1 MGLLV
6 AYCSTAYHLLFMMI
20 YLVIILAA
28 LTRVIPHMP
37 NVAVVTAV
45 AIFAGSVLP
54 MRKALGITFLVRL
67 FSDIVIG
74 FFTWKLMVA
83 VYAAHLL
90 GVLFGRWIGS
100 GKVSVARFGKVV
112 ASSLSTSV
120 SFFVLTNFA
129 LLYAE
134 YPHTWAGITQA
145 YINGLPFLRGTLLG
159 DVGFSVSLFLI
170 YDAARVLV
178 PWLKRQ
184 RVAVTTA

>member
-1 MGLLV
+1 
-6 AYCSTAYHLLFMMI
+6 MI

-28 LTRVIPHMP
+28 LTRVVPHMP

-45 AIFAGSVLP
+45 AIFAGSLLP
-54 MRKALGITFLVRL
+54 MRKALGVTFLVRL

-74 FFTWKLMVA
+74 FFAWKLMVV
-83 VYAAHLL
+83 VYVAHLL
-90 GVLFGRWIGS
+90 GVLFGKWIGS

-120 SFFVLTNFA
+120 LFFVLTNFA

-145 YINGLPFLRGTLLG
+145 YVNGLPFLRGTLLG
-159 DVGFSVSLFLI
+159 DVGFSVSMFLV
-170 YDAARVLV
+170 YDAARVVV

-184 RVAVTTA
+184 RVLATTA

>member
-1 MGLLV
+1 
-6 AYCSTAYHLLFMMI
+6 MI

-28 LTRVIPHMP
+28 LTRVVPHMP
-37 NVAVVTAV
+37 NVAVVTAI

-54 MRKALGITFLVRL
+54 MRKAVGVTFLVRL

-100 GKVSVARFGKVV
+100 GRVNIARFGKVV
-112 ASSLSTSV
+112 ASSLSTSIL
-120 SFFVLTNFA
+120 FFVITNFA

-134 YPHTWAGITQA
+134 YPHTWAGIVEA
-145 YINGLPFLRGTLLG
+145 YANGLPFLRGTLLG
-159 DVGFSVSLFLI
+159 DVGFSVALFLA
-170 YDAARVLV
+170 YDVVRVAV
-178 PWLKRQ
+178 PWLKKTQ
-184 RVAVTTA
+184 RGLAAKAI

>member
-1 MGLLV
+1 
-6 AYCSTAYHLLFMMI
+6 MI

-28 LTRVIPHMP
+28 LTRVVPHMP

-74 FFTWKLMVA
+74 FFAWKLMVA

-90 GVLFGRWIGS
+90 GVLFGKWIGS

-112 ASSLSTSV
+112 ASSLSTSIL
-120 SFFVLTNFA
+120 FFVLTNFA

-145 YINGLPFLRGTLLG
+145 YVNGLPFLRGTLLG
-159 DVGFSVSLFLI
+159 DVGFSVSMFLV
-170 YDAARVLV
+170 YDAARVLI

-184 RVAVTTA
+184 RVLTTSA

>member
-1 MGLLV
+1 
-6 AYCSTAYHLLFMMI
+6 MMI

-37 NVAVVTAV
+37 NVAVVTAI
-45 AIFAGSVLP
+45 AIFAGSMLP
-54 MRKALGITFLVRL
+54 MRKALGVTFLVRL

-83 VYAAHLL
+83 VYIAHLV
-90 GVLFGRWIGS
+90 GVLFGKWIGS
-100 GKVSVARFGKVV
+100 GKVSLARFGKVV

-120 SFFVLTNFA
+120 LFFILTNFA

-145 YINGLPFLRGTLLG
+145 YVNGLPFLRGTLLG
-159 DVGFSVSLFLI
+159 DIGFSVSLFLV

-184 RVAVTTA
+184 RVLATTA